1 MPRAPK
7 CRAKTYLSRH
17 KPKHQAKLNECW
29 LHLSLG
35 KTDLQCALQVT
46 LTTILTFVSAMTH
59 HLALV
64 LAIETMVDADDVNY
78 DAVNLGV
85 GSIAIVL
92 MAFLGLLHAV

>member
-1 MPRAPK
+1 
-7 CRAKTYLSRH
+7 
-17 KPKHQAKLNECW
+17 
-29 LHLSLG
+29 
-35 KTDLQCALQVT
+35 
-46 LTTILTFVSAMTH
+46 MTH